1 MPERLV
7 TGIAD
12 TAKPQELEERF
23 RGVTN
28 IVATDKLSVIT
39 GSPWTEEHEE
49 SPIHFLHPA
58 GAEHPTSDA
67 AHEVIAGNEAIL
79 TSIDGTQVPNMSA
92 DTRYI
97 GFFDEPHIVDFL
109 SGYAIP
115 ESERQNYNEAI
126 AEGRSVVVY
135 KAGTDETQPVE
146 QSFRDAGLKNV
157 RTY

>member
-1 MPERLV
+1 MPDRLI

-12 TAKPQELEERF
+12 TSKPQELEERF
-23 RGVTN
+23 RGITN
-28 IVATDKLSVIT
+28 IAETDKLSVIT

-49 SPIHFLHPA
+49 SPIHFIHPA
-58 GAEHPTSDA
+58 GADHPTTDA
-67 AHEVIAGNEAIL
+67 AHEVITGNEAIL

-109 SGYAIP
+109 EGYEIP
-115 ESERQNYNEAI
+115 ESEKQNYNEAI
-126 AEGRSVVVY
+126 AAGRSVVVY
-135 KAGTDETQPVE
+135 KADTGETTPVE
-146 QSFRDAGLKNV
+146 QSFREAGLKNV